1 MSPLFR
7 DTVDIALHA
16 ERVVFTRW
24 SRGLVPRCLARHEQ
38 PVSGG
43 EAAQLSALQECLQ
56 DARWQNADA
65 RVMVS
70 NAQVRYCVVPHSPH
84 LRGVADERALA
95 LHKFQ
100 QVHGAQASAMAVR
113 LSNPLAGMDQL
124 AAAIDES
131 LIAEVKP
138 LLEGASLRLRSFEPM
153 LMRGFNLARRQIR
166 DPDFWFAQAEPDLL
180 LLARLRGG
188 NWLSVAAV
196 PLPGPLALALP
207 AMLREARLMAGGRD
221 FPRRLYLQTSGVDG
235 ADCLRGSDVE
245 LVDLSQVRP
254 QRFAFFSVASGHALE
269 C

>member
-16 ERVVFTRW
+16 QRVVVTRW
-24 SRGLVPRCLARHEQ
+24 SRGLAPRRVTVCDQA
-38 PVSGG
+38 VAGG
-43 EAAQLSALQECLQ
+43 EVALVAALQECLQ
-56 DARWQNADA
+56 DPRCQDADA

-70 NAQVRYCVVPHSPH
+70 NALVRYCIVPHSPH
-84 LRGVADERALA
+84 LRGVADESALA

-100 QVHGAQASAMAVR
+100 QVHGAQAAAMAVR
-113 LSNPLAGMDQL
+113 LSNPLAGIDQL

-131 LIAEVKP
+131 LIAEIRQ
-138 LLEGASLRLRSFEPM
+138 LLVGARLRLRSFEPM
-153 LMRGFNLARRQIR
+153 LMRGFNLVRRQIR
-166 DPDFWFAQAEPDLL
+166 DPDFWFVQAEPGLL
-180 LLARLRGG
+180 LLARLRAGS
-188 NWLSVAAV
+188 WASVAAV
-196 PLPGPLALALP
+196 PLAEPLGLALP

-221 FPRRLYLQTSGVDG
+221 FPRRLYLQASGVDG

-254 QRFAFFSVASGHALE
+254 QMFAFFGAASGHALE

>member
-7 DTVDIALHA
+7 DTVDIALHT
-16 ERVVFTRW
+16 RCVVLARW
-24 SRGLVPRCLARHEQ
+24 SRGLVPRCVARHEQ
-38 PVSGG
+38 PLSGG
-43 EAAQLSALQECLQ
+43 ETAPLSALQECLQ
-56 DARWQNADA
+56 DARWHDADA

-70 NAQVRYCVVPHSPH
+70 NARVRYCIVPYSPH
-84 LRGVADERALA
+84 LRGVADENALA

-100 QVHGAQASAMAVR
+100 QVHGVQTAAMAVR
-113 LSNPLAGMDQL
+113 LSNPLAGTDQL

-131 LIAEVKP
+131 LIAEMRQ
-138 LLEGASLRLRSFEPM
+138 LLADASLRLRSLEPM

-196 PLPGPLALALP
+196 PQPEALGLALP

-221 FPRRLYLQTSGVDG
+221 FPRRLYLQASGVDG
-235 ADCLRGSDVE
+235 ADCLQGSDIE
-245 LVDLSQVRP
+245 LVDLSQARP
-254 QRFAFFSVASGHALE
+254 QRFVFFGAASGHALE